1 MNVPQK
7 LGSRNPLFT
16 LVVIGLFVAI
26 LLPASLSPNLF
37 TLKPFSWSDV
47 IQLLT
52 FLLLISLFLERALEV
67 FITPWRRDTD
77 ENLDNQVKHSERRI
91 AEIKEQIEAES
102 KQLETLVRLEEASSR
117 DRQDNIARF
126 NPAQSIGETNELNN
140 QLHQEMDRSQD
151 LKLKRALYKSET
163 RRIALWLALFI
174 GLLISGV
181 GIRALE
187 TLVVFQD
194 FPEKPIFYDGQ
205 ILIFRSLDTLLTGGL
220 IAGGSDGI
228 HKLVR
233 VFTTFLEET
242 QTRIKDSPS

>member
-7 LGSRNPLFT
+7 PGSRNPLFT
-16 LVVIGLFVAI
+16 LLVIGLFTAI
-26 LLPASLSPNLF
+26 LLPASQSPNLF
-37 TLKPFSWSDV
+37 TLKPFGWSDV

-67 FITPWRRDTD
+67 FITPWRRDID

-91 AEIKEQIEAES
+91 TEIKEQIETEN
-102 KQLETLVRLEEASSR
+102 KQLETLIRLEEISSR
-117 DRQDNIARF
+117 DRKDIIAQF
-126 NPAQSIGETNELNN
+126 NPAQTIGDTNELNT
-140 QLHQEMDRSQD
+140 QLHQEMERSKD
-151 LKLKRALYKSET
+151 LRLKRALYKSET

-187 TLVVFQD
+187 TLVTIQEFDQE
-194 FPEKPIFYDGQ
+194 PMFYNGQ
-205 ILIFRSLDTLLTGGL
+205 IFIFRSLDTLLTGGL

-242 QTRIKDSPS
+242 QTRIKNSLV